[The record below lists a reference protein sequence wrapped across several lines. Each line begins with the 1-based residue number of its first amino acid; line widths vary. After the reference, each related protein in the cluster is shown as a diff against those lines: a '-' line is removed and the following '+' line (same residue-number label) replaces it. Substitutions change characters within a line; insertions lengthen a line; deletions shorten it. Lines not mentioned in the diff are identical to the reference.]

1 MKKKHKTT
9 FLLVLSCASLASSI
23 GFATWI
29 VQPQDDYVI
38 NNKIQAQPVAYIVGK
53 ENIKYTSIER
63 ALDVA
68 KSGDIVLLIPPTDK
82 NYHATDN
89 KITPDK
95 VTYKISRNCEIK
107 EGVTLVVPTDKD
119 TSATIKNASTL
130 NKYISSMSTDDRNR
144 GGNYGQSAQKD
155 STHYLRVTVQ
165 LEEGVI
171 LKNSGN
177 LVISGYLS
185 GGPNTL
191 GVIGRTAHSYSQI
204 IMGQNSQIIHQSANA
219 KTYCF
224 GFISEESK
232 SNGSLLDVQ
241 RGELYV
247 PLIIYDYRGFTL
259 SVALNGGA
267 LSNQHCSPFNQ
278 FGIENTS
285 VTTNIGYNGKVI
297 GISNLYVKY
306 SGGALNVNQN
316 FRNEVTMIAS
326 SSDSFIQLTDSKYSS
341 LTAHFSYSNN
351 LMDLIVKG
359 GINLNS
365 INLELK
371 ASTSIKINF
380 STVDSFLPIT
390 NMYNITLAKA
400 DAQEDTAIYNFSKQ
414 RVKLLPG
421 SKLTIL
427 DGCSLTASDFVVY
440 SAFYDGTLGNGE
452 TAVNAYNSVK
462 YPLLEGA
469 QFVMEGDS
477 TLNATSLGGVIYSD
491 KSDNISATTSNV
503 ISKEAWNLTSTGQF
517 TQPWTID
524 DYLEIREKLMI
535 VPTSYLS
542 KVKVF
547 CGMNIFSKNNNYF
560 PSYKVLFDGNS
571 INNSINECQAV
582 IFNDEQSNF
591 KIEFEKNIYKAFN
604 GTKNYAMNST
614 ITNAT
619 TNSIIGV
626 VNSGV
631 SISNNNN
638 GKNEFEVQSVTISCT
653 TPLVNGEVPLYVDSS
668 IQLRATIDDEQ
679 KAYDKIVTWT
689 TSDDSIAT
697 VDKNGKVTGKKLGN
711 VIIYA
716 ECGGVIGE
724 FTTKVIPSEEIPEI
738 STITVT
744 DSNKNSAV
752 MDISQG
758 SSQTFSSFNSNNK
771 YGNDKSIDFTLKLND
786 GAKWS
791 SIEWTLKASLTG
803 RQYINDSQKQTNVET
818 DKDTITIHTTSG
830 TGTSDDTFTLIVKLT
845 DLSNGNVYTMTIKLI
860 HKSDTVCFIK
870 DTVIYTMRG
879 LISINNIKSNDFI
892 YSYNHLTGEYEYKP
906 IAAVINH
913 GEKRYDVMQ
922 LSFDDGTQIGFI
934 ESHGLFDIE
943 LNRYVDFNLDNF
955 KIYVGHHFIKYDNG
969 INSIV
974 KLVKAELVSKLTSS
988 YTLVSSENL
997 NCVANGLLNITSILK
1012 GIYNIFEYDENHNYI
1027 LDKMN
1032 EDIERYGLYEYS
1044 DFEDLI
1050 TEKIF
1055 IDYGF
1060 KYFKVSIGK
1069 GLMTYGTLLFYIN
1082 WLKSCINSGEAVIY

>member
-9 FLLVLSCASLASSI
+9 ILLVLSCASLASSI

-107 EGVTLVVPTDKD
+107 EGVTLVIPTDKD

-130 NKYISSMSTDDRNR
+130 NTYISSMSTDDRNR
-144 GGNYGQSAQKD
+144 GGKYGQSAQKD

-191 GVIGRTAHSYSQI
+191 GAIGRTAHSYSQI
-204 IMGQNSQIIHQSANA
+204 IMGQNSRIIHQSANA

-224 GFISEESK
+224 GFISEESR
-232 SNGSLLDVQ
+232 SNGSLLDIQ
-241 RGELYV
+241 SGELYV
-247 PLIIYDYRGFTL
+247 PLVIYDYRGFTL

-278 FGIENTS
+278 FGIENISAITQ
-285 VTTNIGYNGKVI
+285 IGYNGKVV
-297 GISNLYVKY
+297 GVSNLYVKY
-306 SGGALNVNQN
+306 GSDVEKN
-316 FRNEVTMIAS
+316 FYNEVTMISNS
-326 SSDSFIQLTDSKYSS
+326 SNSFIQFTDNKYSS
-341 LTAHFSYSNN
+341 LTAHFSYSSN

-371 ASTSIKINF
+371 ATTSMKISF
-380 STVDSFLPIT
+380 STVESFLPIT

-440 SAFYDGTLGNGE
+440 SAFYDGALGNGE

-503 ISKEAWNLTSTGQF
+503 ISKEAWNLTSTGKV

-535 VPTSYLS
+535 VPISYLS
-542 KVKVF
+542 KAKVF
-547 CGMNIFSKNNNYF
+547 CGMNIFSENSSYL
-560 PSYKVLFDGNS
+560 PSYKVLCEDSSIDNS
-571 INNSINECQAV
+571 VSGYQTV
-582 IFNDEQSNF
+582 IFNDEKSNF

-614 ITNAT
+614 ITNAS

-626 VNSGV
+626 VNSGI

-653 TPLVNGEVPLYVDSS
+653 TPLVNGVVPLYVDSS

-689 TSDDSIAT
+689 TSDNSIAT
-697 VDKNGKVTGKKLGN
+697 VDANGKVTGKKLGD

-758 SSQTFSSFNSNNK
+758 NSQQFKSFNTGNKK
-771 YGNDKSIDFTLKLND
+771 YGNNKSIDFTLKLND

-791 SIEWTLKASLTG
+791 SVEWKLTAFLAG
-803 RQYINDSQKQTNVET
+803 RQYINDPEQKVNIET
-818 DKDTITIHTTSG
+818 DKDTITIHTASG
-830 TGTSDDTFTLIVKLT
+830 TGKGDDEFTLEVKVT
-845 DLSNGNVYTMTIKLI
+845 DLSNGNVYTMTITLV
-860 HKSDTVCFIK
+860 HKADVCFEKGTI
-870 DTVIYTMRG
+870 IFTMRG
-879 LISINNIKSNDFI
+879 LILIEDIKSNDLI
-892 YSYNHLTGEYEYKP
+892 YSYNHFTGKYEYKP

-955 KIYVGHHFIKYDNG
+955 KTYVGHHFIKYDNG

-997 NCVANGLLNITSILK
+997 NCVANGLLNITSVLK

-1044 DFEDLI
+1044 DFKDLI

-1069 GLMTYGTLLFYIN
+1069 GLMTYDTLLFYIN